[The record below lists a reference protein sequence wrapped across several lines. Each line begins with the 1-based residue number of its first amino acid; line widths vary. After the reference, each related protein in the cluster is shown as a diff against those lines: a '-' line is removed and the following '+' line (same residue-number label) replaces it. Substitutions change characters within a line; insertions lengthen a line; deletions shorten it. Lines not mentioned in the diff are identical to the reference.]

1 MILIEY
7 INIISEDSN
16 FIVCFQTSEGA
27 FYQKITNKF
36 VQELYKELKYK
47 HCICNNIEDKN
58 QNFCVLSKD
67 NGRMTAIL
75 HTLEAYDCNTW
86 EESLLY
92 ALKNHMLIFLNKSL
106 LTLEYT
112 VDTEH
117 DLLVSELIDQA
128 EQFQKS
134 IQITN
139 VIQDMILAVDEER
152 YEDAAVL
159 KEKFEYHTDEYN
171 VNGLTNEQKPTKNN
185 ISQST
190 YI

>member
-7 INIISEDSN
+7 MNIISEDSN

-36 VQELYKELKYK
+36 VQELCNELKNEYS
-47 HCICNNIEDKN
+47 IYNYNEDTN
-58 QNFCVLSKD
+58 QNFCILSKD
-67 NGRMTAIL
+67 NRQMKAIL
-75 HTLEAYDCNTW
+75 HTLESNDYDTW
-86 EESLLY
+86 EEGLLY
-92 ALKNHMLIFLNKSL
+92 ALKNNIPIFLDKSL
-106 LTLEYT
+106 LILDYA

-117 DLLVSELIDQA
+117 ELLVSELIDQA

-134 IQITN
+134 IQIKN

-159 KEKFEYHTDEYN
+159 KEKFECHTDEYN
-171 VNGLTNEQKPTKNN
+171 VNGLTNEQKSTKIN